1 MQIKELSF
9 MESVKLVQFTVN
21 FEIFADILG
30 AFL

>member
-9 MESVKLVQFTVN
+9 MESVKLVQFTVK